1 MYHNQAIFFDSKD
14 CEYNYRRYP
23 IGESFQDGCKV
34 CMCQGRGKVVC
45 SEEECPYHRSK
56 KFELSIN
63 KRWVYRFL
71 LLPYEFYLIQESSN
85 SA

>member
-56 KFELSIN
+56 
-63 KRWVYRFL
+63 
-71 LLPYEFYLIQESSN
+71 
-85 SA
+85 